1 MSRYRLDNIENIEDR
16 HVSPNRPLALARRR
30 ELNSEESGNP
40 FIDSESYR
48 RNMYYL
54 DFLLTQR
61 ISILTG
67 TRNRVYKGLHVVCDD
82 EEKICKYKVLNEEI
96 EAAGDCFF
104 HCALY
109 NLGKKYLGKIG
120 LTKKEQRDN
129 KENANRF
136 RKMLVGHYIDQL
148 SLHPTG
154 RELAVAE
161 GFLEQ
166 YNDVDSV
173 IAKAYADK
181 CNRSVCIFTIGN
193 PDHVLGGGFTVELI
207 LNKYHLDEKI
217 DFFIHTQGP
226 AHYTTLKR
234 LPGFD
239 TNEIMRLLLNYEY
252 QGIPIGRDMTTEHD
266 ATETPY
272 SFNDRIRTY
281 NINGPK
287 DIYRLFQTDWPY
299 EPLPDFSLETV
310 QIEPDGLNNM
320 TPRTRAIA
328 EAIIRG
334 ESLPRPP
341 SPRAPSPKAPGPKPR
356 PKPRPKVKAKA
367 PVKPHSI
374 PPARIQLSPLL
385 PLNHD
390 YGMNRTAGL
399 AIGANLEARSGSRS
413 LSSRTRRALN
423 EAVSRSPTISPRTRK
438 ALNNAVRTPR
448 SKSTPRAMSASPRT
462 RRALNEAAAG
472 RTPRS
477 ESRKSRVSSPRVSSP
492 RVSTPRAS
500 TPRARSASP
509 RTRRALNEA
518 ARTPRST
525 SRGSSRLKNRLNS
538 RRAINVA
545 PNVSPAT
552 KERIAKLALNEAPNA
567 SINTMNQIAQL
578 GRGSRSRTPIVRS
591 ITPRRRRF
599 RLSSIVNKHI
609 PRLFGFGR

>member
-1 MSRYRLDNIENIEDR
+1 MSRYTLKNIENIEDR
-16 HVSPNRPLALARRR
+16 HVSPNRPLGRRR
-30 ELNSEESGNP
+30 EINDPGNP
-40 FIDSESYR
+40 FIDSGTYS

-54 DFLLTQR
+54 DFLLTQN
-61 ISILTG
+61 ITVLTG

-104 HCALY
+104 HSALY

-120 LTKKEQRDN
+120 LSKKEQRDN

-136 RKMLVGHYIDQL
+136 RKMLVDHYIDEL
-148 SLHPTG
+148 GLHPTR

-161 GFLEQ
+161 GYLEQ
-166 YNDVDSV
+166 YSDVDSV

-181 CNRSVCIFTIGN
+181 CNRNVCIFTIGN
-193 PDHVLGGGFTVELI
+193 PDHILGGGFTVELI
-207 LNKYHLDEKI
+207 LSKYHLDKKI
-217 DFFIHTQGP
+217 DFFVHTQGP

-239 TNEIMRLLLNYEY
+239 TNEIMTRLLQYEY
-252 QGIPIGRDMTTEHD
+252 EGIPLWRDMTIQHD
-266 ATETPY
+266 GTETPY

-287 DIYRLFQTDWPY
+287 DIYRLFKTEWPY
-299 EPLPDFSLETV
+299 EPLPEYLLEPV
-310 QIEPDGLNNM
+310 EIEPDGLNNM

-328 EAIIRG
+328 EAIMRG
-334 ESLPRPP
+334 DSLPRPP
-341 SPRAPSPKAPGPKPR
+341 SPKAPSPKAPTPRLGPKSR
-356 PKPRPKVKAKA
+356 PKPRPKVKPKA

-374 PPARIQLSPLL
+374 PPARISLSPLL

-390 YGMNRTAGL
+390 YGMNRSAGL

-413 LSSRTRRALN
+413 SSSRRHAN
-423 EAVSRSPTISPRTRK
+423 QVFSRSPTISPHTRK
-438 ALNNAVRTPR
+438 VLNNMIRSRSTPR
-448 SKSTPRAMSASPRT
+448 SATISPRT

-477 ESRKSRVSSPRVSSP
+477 ESRRSRVSSPRRSSP
-492 RVSTPRAS
+492 RVSTPRRS
-500 TPRARSASP
+500 SSRSASP
-509 RTRRALNEA
+509 RVSTPRSPSSHTRRVLNEA
-518 ARTPRST
+518 ARTSRSA
-525 SRGSSRLKNRLNS
+525 SRSSRLKNRLNS
-538 RRAINVA
+538 RRAINIA

-552 KERIAKLALNEAPNA
+552 KERIAQMALSEAPNA
-567 SINTMNQIAQL
+567 SINTMNQIARL
-578 GRGSRSRTPIVRS
+578 ARGSRSRSPRAS
-591 ITPRRRRF
+591 PRRRRF
-599 RLSSIVNKHI
+599 RLGSIVNKHI

>member
-1 MSRYRLDNIENIEDR
+1 MLRYKLENIENIEDR
-16 HVSPNRPLALARRR
+16 HVSPNRPLTRRR
-30 ELNSEESGNP
+30 EINDPGNP
-40 FIDSESYR
+40 FIDSGTYS

-54 DFLLTQR
+54 DFLLTQN
-61 ISILTG
+61 ITILTG
-67 TRNRVYKGLHVVCDD
+67 THNRVYKGLHVVCDH

-104 HCALY
+104 HSALY

-120 LTKKEQRDN
+120 LSKKEQRDN

-148 SLHPTG
+148 GLHPTG

-161 GFLEQ
+161 GYLEQ

-181 CNRSVCIFTIGN
+181 CNRNVCIFTIGN

-207 LNKYHLDEKI
+207 LSKYHLDEKI
-217 DFFIHTQGP
+217 DFLIHTQGP

-239 TNEIMRLLLNYEY
+239 TNEIMRRLLQYEY
-252 QGIPIGRDMTTEHD
+252 EGIPLWRDMTIQHD

-272 SFNDRIRTY
+272 SLNDRIRTY

-287 DIYRLFQTDWPY
+287 DIYRLFQTEWPY
-299 EPLPDFSLETV
+299 EPLPDFSLDPVE
-310 QIEPDGLNNM
+310 IEPDGLNNM

-328 EAIIRG
+328 EAILRG
-334 ESLPRPP
+334 ESIPRPP
-341 SPRAPSPKAPGPKPR
+341 GPRAPSPKPLSPKPVPKLR

-374 PPARIQLSPLL
+374 PPARILSPLL

-390 YGMNRTAGL
+390 YGMNRSARL
-399 AIGANLEARSGSRS
+399 AVGANLEARSGS

-438 ALNNAVRTPR
+438 ALNNAIRTPR
-448 SKSTPRAMSASPRT
+448 SGSTPISSPRSATISPRT

-477 ESRKSRVSSPRVSSP
+477 ESRRSRESSP
-492 RVSTPRAS
+492 RVSTP
-500 TPRARSASP
+500 RSASP

-518 ARTPRST
+518 IRTPRSA
-525 SRGSSRLKNRLNS
+525 SRSSSRLKNRLNS
-538 RRAINVA
+538 RRAINIA

-552 KERIAKLALNEAPNA
+552 KERIVQMAFSEAPNA
-567 SINTMNQIAQL
+567 SINTLNQIARL
-578 GRGSRSRTPIVRS
+578 GRGSRSRTPRS
-591 ITPRRRRF
+591 SPRRRRF

>member
-1 MSRYRLDNIENIEDR
+1 MSRYTLENIENIEDR
-16 HVSPNRPLALARRR
+16 HVSPNRPLARGENDL
-30 ELNSEESGNP
+30 GNP
-40 FIDSESYR
+40 FIDSETYR

-54 DFLLTQR
+54 DFLLTQN

-148 SLHPTG
+148 GLHPTG

-166 YNDVDSV
+166 YAYVDSV

-207 LNKYHLDEKI
+207 LNKYHLGDKI

-234 LPGFD
+234 LPGFQ
-239 TNEIMRLLLNYEY
+239 TNEIMRRLLEYEY
-252 QGIPIGRDMTTEHD
+252 EGTPLWRDMSIQHD
-266 ATETPY
+266 ATETRY

-287 DIYRLFQTDWPY
+287 DIYRLFKTDWPY
-299 EPLPDFSLETV
+299 EPLPDFSLDPV
-310 QIEPDGLNNM
+310 QTEPEGLNNM

-341 SPRAPSPKAPGPKPR
+341 SPKAPSPKAPSPKAPGPR
-356 PKPRPKVKAKA
+356 PKPRPRPKVKPKA
-367 PVKPHSI
+367 NPVKPHSI

-390 YGMNRTAGL
+390 YGINRSAGL
-399 AIGANLEARSGSRS
+399 AIGANLEARSGS
-413 LSSRTRRALN
+413 LSSRTRHALN

-438 ALNNAVRTPR
+438 ALNNAIR
-448 SKSTPRAMSASPRT
+448 TPRAMSASPRT

-477 ESRKSRVSSPRVSSP
+477 ESRKSRVSSPRVSTPRKSSP
-492 RVSTPRAS
+492 RVS

-518 ARTPRST
+518 AAGRTPRSA

-538 RRAINVA
+538 RRAINNA

-567 SINTMNQIAQL
+567 SINTMNQIARL
-578 GRGSRSRTPIVRS
+578 ARGSRSRTPRVRS
-591 ITPRRRRF
+591 VSPRRRHF